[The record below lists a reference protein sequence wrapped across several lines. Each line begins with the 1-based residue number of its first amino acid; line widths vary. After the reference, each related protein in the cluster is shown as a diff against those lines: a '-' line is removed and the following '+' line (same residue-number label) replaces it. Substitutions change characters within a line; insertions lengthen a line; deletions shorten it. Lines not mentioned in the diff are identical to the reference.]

1 MFGVCMR
8 WRFASQFRFVRP
20 ALALLGCVLLLYVAT
35 GFAFLHPHHNCPETT
50 CHVCQVLHAPALAV
64 ARLNLV
70 PEAQQVARNSSL
82 PENATPASPCA
93 LHRASRAPPSA

>member
-1 MFGVCMR
+1 MR
-8 WRFASQFRFVRP
+8 LKPASRRLFARS

-35 GFAFLHPHHNCPETT
+35 GFAFLHPHNNGSETT

-64 ARLNLV
+64 TRLNLV
-70 PEAQQVARNSSL
+70 PEAQQVARKTSPPEHAAPSS
-82 PENATPASPCA
+82 PFA